1 MTVFETETMAELCVK
16 QGLVTEALAIYRRL
30 VADAPDEAVRA
41 RYAARLAELQRMA
54 KTVAETRGAAP
65 SVPAPAPAP
74 GEPSLTLERRADTL
88 LLAWSLPPETQAPAL
103 QLLLLRRGAEGIEAE
118 SRTLPLEAAQGTT
131 TVEARDLHS
140 VRAAVGW
147 LDGDRFVP
155 LVRLG
160 AQGP

>member
-16 QGLVTEALAIYRRL
+16 QALVTEALAIYRRL
-30 VADAPDEAVRA
+30 VADARDEAVRS

-54 KTVAETRGAAP
+54 KTVAETRGAA
-65 SVPAPAPAP
+65 SAVPAPAAAA
-74 GEPSLTLERRADTL
+74 GDPSFTVEHRADMLVLT
-88 LLAWSLPPETQAPAL
+88 WSLPPETRTPAI

-118 SRTLPLEAAQGTT
+118 TRTLQLEATQGTM

>member
-1 MTVFETETMAELCVK
+1 MS
-16 QGLVTEALAIYRRL
+16 
-30 VADAPDEAVRA
+30 
-41 RYAARLAELQRMA
+41 
-54 KTVAETRGAAP
+54 AETRT
-65 SVPAPAPAP
+65 PAI
-74 GEPSLTLERRADTL
+74 
-88 LLAWSLPPETQAPAL
+88 

-118 SRTLPLEAAQGTT
+118 TRTLQLEATQGTM